1 MKKKRIMERKW
12 ELNLQFRDGITS
24 ISSALNAG
32 YSIENAI
39 CEAKKDLLLM
49 YDENTIIV
57 KEFQYMIYQ
66 MNNNQTVEEILQDF
80 AERSSV
86 EDIHNFAEVFI
97 TAKRTGG
104 DIIKIIRTTSNSI
117 SDKLEVKREI
127 LTLITAKKFESNIM
141 NVIPLGIILY
151 MWVCSPGFLDPL
163 YGNILGIGIMSV
175 ALLLYGVAYVISQQ
189 IINIEV

>member
-1 MKKKRIMERKW
+1 MERKW